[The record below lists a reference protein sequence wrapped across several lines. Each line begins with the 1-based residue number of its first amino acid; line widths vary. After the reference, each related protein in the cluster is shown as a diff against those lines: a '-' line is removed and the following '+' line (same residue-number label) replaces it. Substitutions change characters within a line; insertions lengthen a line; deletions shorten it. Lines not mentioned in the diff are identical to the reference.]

1 MREDDLTIEQSTVLH
16 KIREWRAGHPWGD
29 SLTMTVGGYAGTGK
43 TTLIAHL
50 IGGWEDVA
58 VVALCGKAA
67 HVLRQKGVEA
77 QTVHS
82 LIYLPFENAEG
93 KICYRKR
100 DYLKDVSTII
110 VDEASMIDHLLHQD
124 LLSFGI
130 PILWVGDHGQLEPV
144 GGQTNLMANP
154 TLRLE
159 HIHRQAADN
168 PILRLAHAFREGRAT
183 PFWEDPK
190 GRLTLTDSSYFDKF
204 VCPERQIICG
214 YNKTRHR
221 VNKKVREQLNRT
233 DLVEP
238 GEKLICLRNSKR
250 HGVFNGQ
257 QFTVVGILGE
267 TRRIIEVEV
276 ETDDYQ
282 SMTLPLLKKQFGVEV
297 LKDYKPKDVVL
308 ADYGYCITA
317 HKSQGSEYSS
327 VLAIEELAPAWNP
340 KRWRYTVATRAK
352 EQLIYCV

>member
-1 MREDDLTIEQSTVLH
+1 
-16 KIREWRAGHPWGD
+16 
-29 SLTMTVGGYAGTGK
+29 MTKEG
-43 TTLIAHL
+43 
-50 IGGWEDVA
+50 
-58 VVALCGKAA
+58 AA
-67 HVLRQKGVEA
+67 SRL
-77 QTVHS
+77 
-82 LIYLPFENAEG
+82 AELQADPEL
-93 KICYRKR
+93 R
-100 DYLKDVSTII
+100 DYDTII

-276 ETDDYQ
+276 ETAFRHQVRVHLATVGHPLYADTLYRGFYGPGAPRRIELSWK
-282 SMTLPLLKKQFGVEV
+282 SMF
-297 LKDYKPKDVVL
+297 
-308 ADYGYCITA
+308 
-317 HKSQGSEYSS
+317 
-327 VLAIEELAPAWNP
+327 
-340 KRWRYTVATRAK
+340 
-352 EQLIYCV
+352 